1 MADKD
6 KENTSSFASDT
17 SNRTKKEWA
26 VALVVLVIGLVIA
39 HLGVSLFILANI
51 GSDPFTVFVQGLSGK
66 LNLSVGQTHV
76 IILTV
81 LLVLQVVT
89 TKGYIKPGSVVC
101 AFCGG
106 PIIDFGIWI
115 FGQFINEGTPVALR
129 YIVFIAGCAILGFGL
144 SIVVNSN
151 AGTGPNDLVSIILA
165 DKLPKIQFRYVRMAV
180 DFTWVVVGFIL
191 GGKIGTGTVIGILT
205 VGPFTQFFLPLT
217 KKVIGDI

>member
-1 MADKD
+1 MG
-6 KENTSSFASDT
+6 NTEKTNSFASDT

-26 VALVVLVIGLVIA
+26 YALVVLFTGLVIA
-39 HLGVSLFILANI
+39 QIGVSLFILADI
-51 GSDPFTVFVQGLSGK
+51 GSDPFTVFVQGLSGIIH
-66 LNLSVGQTHV
+66 LSVGQTHV

-81 LLVLQVVT
+81 LLFLQTFT
-89 TKGYIKPGSVVC
+89 TKGYIKPGSIVC

-106 PIIDFGIWI
+106 PIIDLGIWI
-115 FGQFINEGTPVALR
+115 FGRFINESTPVAAR
-129 YIVFIAGCAILGFGL
+129 YIVFIAGCAILGLGI

-191 GGKIGTGTVIGILT
+191 GGKVGAGTVIGILA
-205 VGPFTQFFLPLT
+205 VGPFTQFFLPITRKLI
-217 KKVIGDI
+217 KDI